1 MYRYSGFSSGWVVMA
16 TMISVAV
23 GANAQAVTIR
33 RSSQGVVFPDDF
45 EPGVPGT
52 NPGGGSVGVWLLA
65 FLVGLGATDGLAA
78 EGEILR
84 VLDVDVEHVVVRQ
97 VPSSRY
103 AMYGGLTKLPDGEI
117 FCVYKVGSRD
127 PETNSPWTVRDET
140 IVWAHSS
147 SKGRSWP
154 GEDNLIYENPSTR
167 QENCC
172 GKGYLAADGRLLH
185 PFYTLNAD
193 YEEKAQRQNWAKLH
207 LAVTKDMGETW
218 KIRPVDA
225 PLHLVTSFGGIVP
238 LQDGT
243 LLLHAYGAA
252 EPDSFR
258 HQSGILRSTD
268 DGKTFND
275 YTIIG
280 EGADPDGGHAR
291 LNETDTAE
299 LPSGELVSVSRT
311 QYADFPLYQ
320 GVSSDKGRTW
330 KVDRNGLTGLC
341 PALCFT
347 RSGPPEGILTLIYHD
362 RWGKHASA
370 GGIYAVFSTDEGNT
384 WGEPVRM
391 DHGAYPCL
399 IEIAPGQMFTTFYR
413 SFDLLRGAFFSV
425 PFPSGLRARRP
436 AGSADKVEVAW
447 DAYRGKKAGDYTYQ
461 VHRSTRSDFPLTEET
476 LIGSVQQTDSF
487 VDKAPEP
494 EKKHFYRVV
503 AHENQRPVGRSWVAC
518 AVTAEKR

>member
-1 MYRYSGFSSGWVVMA
+1 MYRHFGLSSKW
-16 TMISVAV
+16 AV
-23 GANAQAVTIR
+23 LAAVITAGSGANAE
-33 RSSQGVVFPDDF
+33 D
-45 EPGVPGT
+45 
-52 NPGGGSVGVWLLA
+52 
-65 FLVGLGATDGLAA
+65 
-78 EGEILR
+78 EIPR
-84 VLDVDVEHVVVRQ
+84 VLDVDVEHVVVRR
-97 VPSSRY
+97 VPSGRY
-103 AMYGGLTKLPDGEI
+103 AMYGGLTKLADGDF

-140 IVWAHSS
+140 IVWARSS
-147 SKGRSWP
+147 SEGRSWT
-154 GEDNLIYENPSTR
+154 GEENLIYRNASTR

-185 PFYTLNAD
+185 PFYILNSD
-193 YEEKAQRQNWAKLH
+193 YEEEAQRQNWAKLH
-207 LAVTKDMGETW
+207 LAETEDLGKTW
-218 KIRPVDA
+218 NIRRVNA
-225 PLHLVTSFGGIVP
+225 PLQIATSFGGIVP
-238 LQDGT
+238 LRDGM

-299 LPSGELVSVSRT
+299 LPSGRLVSVSRT
-311 QYADFPLYQ
+311 QYAGFPLYQ

-330 KVDRNGLTGLC
+330 RVERNGLTGLC

-347 RSGPPEGILTLIYHD
+347 QSGPPEGILTLIYHD
-362 RWGKHASA
+362 RWGEHASA
-370 GGIYAVFSTDEGNT
+370 GGVYAVFSSDEGNS

-399 IEIAPGQMFTTFYR
+399 IEVAPGQMFTTYYR
-413 SFDLLRGAFFSV
+413 SFDLLRGAFFSI
-425 PFPSGLRARRP
+425 PFPSGLRAESL
-436 AGSADKVEVAW
+436 AGSAAKMEIAW
-447 DAYRGKKAGDYTYQ
+447 DAYSGKKAADYTYH
-461 VHRSTRSDFPLTEET
+461 VHRSTLPDVPVTEET
-476 LIGSVQQTDSF
+476 LIGSVQRTNSF
-487 VDKAPEP
+487 VDKGAEP

-503 AHENQRPVGRSWVAC
+503 AHEGQRPVGHSWVARV
-518 AVTAEKR
+518 ATAEKR